1 MNEYAPSDETPVPDA
16 AKFGY
21 IRWFVARIAA
31 LWLFAG
37 ALMPKPSKKKWG
49 QKKWV
54 RYRLAK
60 QQTSHPFILFN
71 FR

>member
-31 LWLFAG
+31 LWLYVD
-37 ALMPKPSKKKWG
+37 ALMPAPSARAC
-49 QKKWV
+49 V
-54 RYRLAK
+54 EPSRY
-60 QQTSHPFILFN
+60 
-71 FR
+71 